1 MALELE
7 TADIEAIL
15 APIPG
20 DKPTGVDVREDFTP
34 TSIYF
39 RLRDARSDARDAERQ
54 ADAVDSGGDGGASE
68 EALQNRW
75 RPVATLAM
83 TALKEATKD
92 LEIATW
98 LTEALVR
105 TSGLPGLT
113 AGATVI
119 AGLVEHYWDSL
130 YPMPDDAGM
139 ETRLA
144 AVAGL
149 SGQGVDGT
157 LMQPLRKSI
166 LFMRPDGAPYTLWQ
180 YELTEEVARIAE
192 PERREQRLSAGV
204 VAFDEFEKEGRTAGS
219 AHWTALRDSVTE
231 AMAAW
236 ETMGRK
242 LDEKAGSD
250 SPSGGNVRAA
260 LERILETC
268 KRFAPAGDEG
278 LETPGAEGAQPAA
291 VTAAPGGG
299 PAAAPSGGIGGREQA
314 LRQLQAL
321 AEWFKRNEPNS
332 PIGYTLDEAVR
343 RGRMAWPDLVA
354 ELIADEASRSAL
366 MISIGMKRPDA
377 PQE

>member
-1 MALELE
+1 MALELNE
-7 TADIEAIL
+7 GDLEAVL

-20 DKPTGVDVREDFTP
+20 EKPTGVDVREDFTP
-34 TSIYF
+34 TSVYF

-54 ADAVDSGGDGGASE
+54 ADGVDSSGDGGTSDE
-68 EALQNRW
+68 GLQTRW

-83 TALKEATKD
+83 TALKESTKD

-105 TSGLPGLT
+105 TSGLEGLT
-113 AGATVI
+113 VGATVI
-119 AGLVEHYWDSL
+119 GGLVERYWDDL
-130 YPMPDDAGM
+130 FPMPDEAGM

-144 AVAGL
+144 AVGGL

-157 LMQPLRKSI
+157 LMQPLRKSL
-166 LFMRPDGAPYTLWQ
+166 LFMRPDGTPYTLWQ
-180 YELTEEVARIAE
+180 YELTEEVAQIGEA
-192 PERREQRLSAGV
+192 ERREQRLAAGV
-204 VAFDEFEKEGRTAGS
+204 VAFEQFEKEGRTAS
-219 AHWTALRDSVTE
+219 RAHWTDLRKSVNE

-236 ETMGRK
+236 ETMGRV

-250 SPSGGNVRAA
+250 SPSGSNVRTA
-260 LERILETC
+260 LQKILETC
-268 KRFAPAGDEG
+268 NRFAPPEEEG
-278 LETPGAEGAQPAA
+278 AAAEGEQAGAA
-291 VTAAPGGG
+291 GGATG
-299 PAAAPSGGIGGREQA
+299 APSGGIGGREQA

-354 ELIADEASRSAL
+354 ELIADESSRSAL